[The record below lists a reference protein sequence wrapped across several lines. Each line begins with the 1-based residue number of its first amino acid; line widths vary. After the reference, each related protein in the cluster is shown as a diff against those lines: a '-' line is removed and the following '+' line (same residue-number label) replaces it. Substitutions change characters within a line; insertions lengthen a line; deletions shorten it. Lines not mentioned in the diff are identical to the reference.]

1 MLVEAE
7 NPEDARELVRR
18 RLGDDRLTLSN
29 YVVEKGVEYNPKPIK
44 GRVLSAH
51 PQGTIKVS
59 VSLDENAL
67 GITERSLRNLRNE
80 VARRLDHELIVLE
93 TPTSEITCGYLII
106 DRTANEAVFTGDGFR
121 TDGGGEGGAGYRAA
135 QAYLNVFC
143 VKPYFSEPLD
153 FADAYAGNPE
163 AVLSRLRELAEEA
176 ISRLGNRFVRPSETK
191 ASYMRGFLR

>member
-1 MLVEAE
+1 MLVEAQ

-51 PQGTIKVS
+51 SQGTIK

-93 TPTSEITCGYLII
+93 IPTSEITCGYLII

-135 QAYLNVFC
+135 RACLAVFGI
-143 VKPYFSEPLD
+143 KPYFGEPLD
-153 FADAYAGNPE
+153 ITGAYTGEDDP
-163 AVLSRLRELAEEA
+163 VLSRVCELAEEA
-176 ISRLGNRFVRPSETK
+176 ISKLIDRFIRPSETK